1 MPQPCRRDVL
11 SRADEPP
18 GRGKYHIH
26 PGKLQ
31 RHTVCMSEQ
40 SDWRVRVTRCH
51 EWLAELCDLPSS
63 PRHVVLIAIPAFA
76 ALAQGLGAD

>member
-1 MPQPCRRDVL
+1 
-11 SRADEPP
+11 
-18 GRGKYHIH
+18 
-26 PGKLQ
+26 
-31 RHTVCMSEQ
+31 MSEQ